1 MLELIADG
9 ACHFLSFLDKYY
21 SLANKVGGYDC
32 LENN

>member
-21 SLANKVGGYDC
+21 SLAKVGGYDC